1 MFWVRKDCA
10 QETPREVSLEGF
22 CAHNHGLW
30 TWTVRVFCVIWPF
43 LRPVPWGG
51 GQNFGPIYTARYGA
65 IISRISCLAAFQRGI
80 STLAPTTS
88 TTLDDM
94 MEPMFPHILIGRP
107 RECP

>member
-10 QETPREVSLEGF
+10 QETPPEVSLEGF
-22 CAHNHGLW
+22 CAHNHGSW

-43 LRPVPWGG
+43 LRPVPWGW

-94 MEPMFPHILIGRP
+94 MEPIFPHILIGRP
-107 RECP
+107 REWP